1 VTGKRFEVNVNVII
15 ISRLKEKEKNLPSV
29 ATVLFT
35 LGTSNFVIIR
45 REPFNRSIDD
55 FLGRHLRK

>member
-1 VTGKRFEVNVNVII
+1 MGKRFEVNVNVII

-45 REPFNRSIDD
+45 CEPFNRSIDD